1 MSRGKRIHVNTIEAD
16 ILWEVK
22 RKIKEKE
29 HYKFYINYSCIVL
42 QEISN
47 YLLTGENLMKN
58 CRYNLRGDI
67 YEYAGIEAIDIQR
80 RKD

>member
-1 MSRGKRIHVNTIEAD
+1 MSRGKRIRVNTIEAD

-47 YLLTGENLMKN
+47 YLLTDENLMKN
-58 CRYNLRGDI
+58 CRYNDSV
-67 YEYAGIEAIDIQR
+67 
-80 RKD
+80 K